1 MAVEIAVAAVVAVV
15 AVDSSRFDSEWR
27 KYRRSRSAVW
37 IGRLAAVFVLLVA
50 AAVSVGLGRVAM
62 CFV

>member
-15 AVDSSRFDSEWR
+15 AVDSSRSDSGWS
-27 KYRRSRSAVW
+27 KYRMSRSAVW
-37 IGRLAAVFVLLVA
+37 IGRLVEVFVLLVA